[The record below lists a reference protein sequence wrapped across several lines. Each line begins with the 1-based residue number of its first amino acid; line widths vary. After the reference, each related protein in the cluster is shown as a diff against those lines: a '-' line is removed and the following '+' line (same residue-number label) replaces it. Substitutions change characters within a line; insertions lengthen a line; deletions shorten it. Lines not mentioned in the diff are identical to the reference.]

1 MRRDSLI
8 AAQVRVAREI
18 REHFGPLSPL
28 LIGVSGVW
36 TGTSDRL
43 LGKVVGFDHYLLKPS
58 DPAFIRNLLEPLRSS
73 SSAKGGT
80 KTEECGGWPQL
91 ARPGFYLSTARDSRA
106 MRPATVPQF
115 KFLQALTP

>member
-1 MRRDSLI
+1 VAESAHANNVSLAAIIRAARLSAAGLDLCRFVMPHVVI
-8 AAQVRVAREI
+8 ADINMPGMSGYALAREI

-58 DPAFIRNLLEPLRSS
+58 DPVFIRNLLEPLRSS

-80 KTEECGGWPQL
+80 KTE
-91 ARPGFYLSTARDSRA
+91 
-106 MRPATVPQF
+106 
-115 KFLQALTP
+115 